1 MLLLILGA
9 TLNFYTNDVVIKRAD
24 STIIPTMGMEILDN
38 DTIISNDSS
47 QAEILYSDSSTLYI
61 DENSKISTLGTENRS
76 VFLSIGRVW
85 AKIKKLVKGESFEVK
100 SPLSVSGVMGTEFEV
115 SYSGEESLVKVVDGK
130 VNTKDKQTGKEIILE
145 KERMAKIRR
154 NMQMEVIE
162 FKLQEL
168 KKWHEWKKDHL
179 DFLLRKIELALSKGR
194 TMQASRLISQGRI
207 LAKRLKLTDEYE
219 NRINL
224 LKEKYEK
231 IEEKQGLIDNRLKE
245 IKLSHKTIMLDLN
258 KKEPKLMELGA
269 KTKRLSMLTTE
280 LEGLIS
286 KQSSFSIKQQSKII
300 NRQITEIEN
309 LIKDVKPQ
317 FIYEWQQKLEND
329 YQFLQNAKKMP
340 QLNPRTISEIQFIS
354 KNTEEL
360 KDRVN
365 RAKTNLTK
373 DMNIYKKTKIKLIK
387 FKIETNQR

>member
-1 MLLLILGA
+1 MLLLIIGA

-61 DENSKISTLGTENRS
+61 DENSKISTMGTENRS
-76 VFLSIGRVW
+76 VFISIGRIW

-130 VNTKDKQTGKEIILE
+130 VNTKDNQTGKEIILE

-154 NMQMEVIE
+154 NMQMEVRA

-168 KKWHEWKKDHL
+168 KKWHEWKRNHL

-207 LAKRLKLTDEYE
+207 LARRLKLTDEYE

-224 LKEKYEK
+224 LKEKYEN
-231 IEEKQGLIDNRLKE
+231 IEEKQGLINNRLKE
-245 IKLSHKTIMLDLN
+245 IKLSHQTIMLDLN
-258 KKEPKLMELGA
+258 QKEPKLMELGA
-269 KTKRLSMLTTE
+269 KTKRLSMLTAE

-286 KQSSFSIKQQSKII
+286 KQSTFSVNQQSKII
-300 NRQITEIEN
+300 NRQMTDIEN
-309 LIKDVKPQ
+309 IIKNIKPQ
-317 FIYEWQQKLEND
+317 LIYEWHRKIESD

-340 QLNPRTISEIQFIS
+340 QLNPRTISEIQLIS

-360 KDRVN
+360 KDRVT
-365 RAKTNLTK
+365 RDKINLTK
-373 DMNIYKKTKIKLIK
+373 DMSIYKKIKIKLIK
-387 FKIETNQR
+387 FKIETDQR

>member
-47 QAEILYSDSSTLYI
+47 QAEIVYSDSSTLYI
-61 DENSKISTLGTENRS
+61 DENSKIVTSGTEKRS
-76 VFLSIGRVW
+76 VYISIGRVW
-85 AKIKKLVKGESFEVK
+85 AKIKKLVKGESFEVN

-115 SYSGEESLVKVVDGK
+115 SYFGDESLVKVVDGK
-130 VNTKDKQTGKEIILE
+130 VNTKDKQTGKEVTLE

-154 NMQMEVIE
+154 NTQMEVKR

-194 TMQASRLISQGRI
+194 TMQASRLMAQGRI
-207 LAKRLKLTDEYE
+207 LAKRLNLTDEYE

-224 LKEKYEK
+224 LKEKYDS
-231 IEEKQGLIDNRLKE
+231 IEEKQGLIDKRLKE
-245 IKLSHKTIMLDLN
+245 IKLSHKTIMLNLN
-258 KKEPKLMELGA
+258 RKEPKLMELSA

-280 LEGLIS
+280 LEGLIR
-286 KQSSFSIKQQSKII
+286 KQSSLSAKQQSKVI
-300 NRQITEIEN
+300 NRQTAEIEN
-309 LIKDVKPQ
+309 LIKNIKPQ
-317 FIYEWQQKLEND
+317 TIYEWQQKLDND
-329 YQFLQNAKKMP
+329 YQFLQNAQKMP
-340 QLNPRTISEIQFIS
+340 GLDAQTAS
-354 KNTEEL
+354 KVKITSKRIEEL
-360 KDRVN
+360 RDRVR
-365 RAKTNLTK
+365 RAKIILVK
-373 DMNIYKKTKIKLIK
+373 DMSAFKKIKLQIVK
-387 FKIETNQR
+387 LKIESNQR